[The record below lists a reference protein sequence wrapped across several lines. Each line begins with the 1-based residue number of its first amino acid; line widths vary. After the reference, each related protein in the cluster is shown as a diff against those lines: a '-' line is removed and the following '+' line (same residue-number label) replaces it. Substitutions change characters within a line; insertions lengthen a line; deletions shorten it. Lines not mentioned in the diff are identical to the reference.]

1 MRIPNCR
8 SATLLLG
15 AIASLLSGC
24 ALAQDYPNRPIRL
37 VVGYATG
44 GGTDIIG
51 RMAAQ
56 FLSTRLGQSVLVEN
70 KPGAGGNIA
79 TEAVAKAAPD
89 GYTLLLAV
97 NNVTINPYI
106 YKKMD
111 VDVARELR
119 GVGIIANSPIVLVAN
134 LNAPLKNLDELI
146 AYARQNPGKISYGTP
161 GVGTPQ
167 HLAVELLG
175 SMAGLDMVHIPY
187 KGSSPSLADLMA
199 GQIQLASAAI
209 NSAQP
214 FIQAG
219 KIRGIA
225 VADPKRVSALRDLP
239 AIGEVVKDYSVS
251 IWYGIMAPA
260 QTPNDIVARLSEELR
275 KAVAHPEMAEK
286 MAAQGYENAISSAEE
301 MDATVRSDFIK
312 WGRVVKSAGI
322 LPQ

>member
-1 MRIPNCR
+1 MRR
-8 SATLLLG
+8 ATEHAFLWT
-15 AIASLLSGC
+15 APVQPV
-24 ALAQDYPNRPIRL
+24 AQVPDTDTRTGRQIISFPADITGRL
-37 VVGYATG
+37 
-44 GGTDIIG
+44 
-51 RMAAQ
+51 AAQ
-56 FLSTRLGQSVLVEN
+56 HLSQRLGQTVLVEN

-79 TEAVAKAAPD
+79 TESVAKAAAD

-106 YKKMD
+106 YKKME

-134 LNAPLKNLDELI
+134 LNAPIKSLAELI
-146 AYARQNPGKISYGTP
+146 AYAKQNPGKISYGTP

-175 SMAGLDMVHIPY
+175 SMAGLNMVHIPY
-187 KGSSPSLADLMA
+187 KGSALSLTDLMA

-214 FIQAG
+214 FIQSG
-219 KIRGIA
+219 KIRGLA
-225 VADPKRVSALRDLP
+225 VADPRRVSALKDLP
-239 AIGEVVKDYSVS
+239 AVGEVVKDYAVS

-260 QTPNDIVARLSEELR
+260 QTPNEIVARLSDELR
-275 KAVAHPEMAEK
+275 KAVAMPEMAEK
-286 MAAQGYENAISSAEE
+286 MASQGYENAISSAEE
-301 MDATVRSDFIK
+301 MDATVRSDLIK

-322 LPQ
+322 APQ